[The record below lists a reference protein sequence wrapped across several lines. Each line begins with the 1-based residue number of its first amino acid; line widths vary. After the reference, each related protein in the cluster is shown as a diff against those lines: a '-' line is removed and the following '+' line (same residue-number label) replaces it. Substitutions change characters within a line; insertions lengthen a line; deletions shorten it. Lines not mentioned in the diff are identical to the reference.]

1 MARYPA
7 TPAQPAAEPPFMV
20 ETSAP
25 LRASRLESEVAVP
38 FLHAAITAL
47 IVFISLA
54 LASVMADWP
63 WEVSGIG
70 FVVTLAGVWL
80 WRLLRSDALMWR
92 LERMTGHELTGDNVL
107 GKPTMTVVNQADA
120 RAQAAQDN
128 YNTVRATAAAQQ
140 SLIAFVH
147 LCASVPKPTEK
158 ALGIPTGDRDGYVAY
173 RTKLMQLGIAR
184 WDNPDNHDAGW
195 HLGVTTETAARIIE
209 QHLF

>member
-7 TPAQPAAEPPFMV
+7 TPAQPAAEPFMV

-25 LRASRLESEVAVP
+25 LRASRIESEVAVP
-38 FLHAAITAL
+38 ILHAGITAL

-70 FVVTLAGVWL
+70 FVVTLVGVWL
-80 WRLLRSDALMWR
+80 WRLLRCEALMWR
-92 LERMTGHELTGDNVL
+92 LERVTGRDRTNDGTV

-158 ALGIPTGDRDGYVAY
+158 SLGIPTGDRDGYVAY
-173 RTKLMQLGIAR
+173 RTKLI
-184 WDNPDNHDAGW
+184 
-195 HLGVTTETAARIIE
+195 AARYRPLG
-209 QHLF
+209 QPRQSRCRLAPGCDD